1 MTAVSTVTQVST
13 VNVTDEA
20 TSQAPG
26 PPHYVDEL
34 KLANR
39 VILST
44 ILAFIMV
51 AMGCVI
57 SIKDIK
63 TTVSVHLLIFFV
75 LFAIYYFVLKLR
87 QTIYSFTYL
96 LPDCRRHIRRLAT
109 AVHPSHGNTSVYHVF
124 VLFCLVLFVWPW

>member
-1 MTAVSTVTQVST
+1 MTEVFTVTQVSM
-13 VNVTDEA
+13 VNVTNNATPEA
-20 TSQAPG
+20 PS

-63 TTVSVHLLIFFV
+63 TTVSVDAESLNVSVIFANS
-75 LFAIYYFVLKLR
+75 LFFLKLR
-87 QTIYSFTYL
+87 QT
-96 LPDCRRHIRRLAT
+96 
-109 AVHPSHGNTSVYHVF
+109 GN
-124 VLFCLVLFVWPW
+124 

>member
-1 MTAVSTVTQVST
+1 MQILTYILGHLELTSITEQTTMTETFTVTIST
-13 VNVTDEA
+13 VNITDNV
-20 TSQAPG
+20 TSQAQG

-34 KLANR
+34 KLANK

-63 TTVSVHLLIFFV
+63 TTVSL
-75 LFAIYYFVLKLR
+75 
-87 QTIYSFTYL
+87 YL
-96 LPDCRRHIRRLAT
+96 NFSR
-109 AVHPSHGNTSVYHVF
+109 
-124 VLFCLVLFVWPW
+124 